1 MKDIDIDK
9 YKIDAYILLDVSTE
23 KIEDAHIYE
32 NKPLKQQMQSI
43 SKLINSAFCS
53 KAVNCEKIL
62 EVSGQHYC
70 AIVTK
75 KENALFD
82 DADSFEENAVDL
94 INDLN
99 SLSDLFVNEFMRQ
112 NHDGA
117 SRIINEFAESGR
129 PSDLVNYAD
138 ARMSLINKI
147 EIKFRTGSV
156 EIFPMEKNHLVAE
169 EFGPKEKLIGEIIC
183 GYSKKNECE
192 VQFQKGGVVKLEYDD
207 GDKEF
212 IQSNTY
218 TDEQFE
224 FIVMLKR
231 CRFNNK
237 APTEGKLV
245 SISMIRGT
253 KKSSVDLF
261 QAEESTPRDA

>member
-1 MKDIDIDK
+1 MNDIDIDK
-9 YKIDAYILLDVSTE
+9 YKIDAYILLDVATE
-23 KIEDAHIYE
+23 QIEDAHIYE

-43 SKLINSAFCS
+43 ANLLNSAFCS

-62 EVSGQHYC
+62 EVSGRHYC
-70 AIVTK
+70 AIMANK
-75 KENALFD
+75 RNSLLNE
-82 DADSFEENAVDL
+82 ADNFEENAVDL
-94 INDLN
+94 INHLN
-99 SLSDLFVNEFMRQ
+99 SSSDLFVQEFMK
-112 NHDGA
+112 HDHDSA
-117 SRIINEFAESGR
+117 SRIIKEFAESGR
-129 PSDLVNYAD
+129 PSDVINYAD

-147 EIKFRTGSV
+147 EIKFRNGSV
-156 EIFPMEKNHLVAE
+156 EIFPMEKNHLIAE
-169 EFGPKEKLIGEIIC
+169 EFAPEEKLIGEIIC

-207 GDKEF
+207 CDKEF

-218 TDEQFE
+218 ADEQFE

-237 APTEGKLV
+237 APTEGRLV
-245 SISMIRGT
+245 SISMITGA

-261 QAEESTPRDA
+261 QAKESTPRDA